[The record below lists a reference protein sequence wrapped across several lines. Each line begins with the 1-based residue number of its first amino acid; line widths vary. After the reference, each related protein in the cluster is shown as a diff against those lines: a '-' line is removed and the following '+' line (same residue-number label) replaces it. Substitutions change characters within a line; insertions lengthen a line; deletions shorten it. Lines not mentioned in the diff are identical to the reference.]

1 MRLILNSIKSN
12 YSSQPPCTP
21 LDLKLPDI
29 PHHSRLIFGRLPAAR
44 APVSGRKIHFRQ
56 ENSFSLPPWPL
67 CRARPAWPTAPQPS
81 SRTSGWR
88 DAAASEPLSV
98 CLSCPSVCPSVRP
111 FPGSH
116 PASPTG
122 VPPGCLR
129 RPSEGLGAR
138 PAGIPPPPP
147 GTART
152 GGGDPLYPRLSREGS
167 PTLGAPP
174 GTGPRDG
181 GSAGTGDPRGLR
193 AAPAAEPAESLP
205 HPARRFPVPP
215 PLPYLPRA
223 ASPLPVPGVPGVPV
237 VPVPLGR
244 RESSARCALPAPLP
258 VAAVAS
264 PPLYSRAGSA
274 GIYSGGESRADVM
287 LLIAS
292 PREMGGRR
300 GGAAGAALMQGFP
313 GTASRVGR
321 GARPRRPGRDPRQP
335 HSRGDPA
342 GTPEGPQN
350 DPRGSPRE
358 PPKDLGE
365 TPATPLGDP
374 RRPPREQPPSPAP
387 SALPS
392 SLLFSS

>member
-1 MRLILNSIKSN
+1 M
-12 YSSQPPCTP
+12 
-21 LDLKLPDI
+21 
-29 PHHSRLIFGRLPAAR
+29 
-44 APVSGRKIHFRQ
+44 SGRKIHFRQ

-116 PASPTG
+116 PPPQRGSPPAASAARRRGSVPGQPASP
-122 VPPGCLR
+122 R
-129 RPSEGLGAR
+129 RPPVL
-138 PAGIPPPPP
+138 P
-147 GTART
+147 GP
-152 GGGDPLYPRLSREGS
+152 GGDPLYPRLSREGS

-174 GTGPRDG
+174 GTGPHNG

-193 AAPAAEPAESLP
+193 AAPAAEPAEILP

-223 ASPLPVPGVPGVPV
+223 ASPLPVPGVPG

-365 TPATPLGDP
+365 TSERHRRDPLGTPDDP
-374 RRPPREQPPSPAP
+374 LGSSRRPRPPLRSLPPSFLHLSPD
-387 SALPS
+387 LGGKK
-392 SLLFSS
+392 LKTLK

>member
-1 MRLILNSIKSN
+1 MPCPAGLANSS
-12 YSSQPPCTP
+12 PAE
-21 LDLKLPDI
+21 LP
-29 PHHSRLIFGRLPAAR
+29 HVGVAGRGGKR
-44 APVSGRKIHFRQ
+44 APIRLSV
-56 ENSFSLPPWPL
+56 
-67 CRARPAWPTAPQPS
+67 
-81 SRTSGWR
+81 
-88 DAAASEPLSV
+88 LSV
-98 CLSCPSVCPSVRP
+98 CLSVCPSVPRL
-111 FPGSH
+111 
-116 PASPTG
+116 
-122 VPPGCLR
+122 PPGPPNGGPPRL
-129 RPSEGLGAR
+129 
-138 PAGIPPPPP
+138 PPPPV
-147 GTART
+147 GGARCPASRHPPAAPRYCPDR
-152 GGGDPLYPRLSREGS
+152 GGDPLYPRLSREGS

-237 VPVPLGR
+237 PLGR

-300 GGAAGAALMQGFP
+300 GGQ
-313 GTASRVGR
+313 R
-321 GARPRRPGRDPRQP
+321 G
-335 HSRGDPA
+335 
-342 GTPEGPQN
+342 
-350 DPRGSPRE
+350 
-358 PPKDLGE
+358 
-365 TPATPLGDP
+365 PL
-374 RRPPREQPPSPAP
+374 
-387 SALPS
+387 
-392 SLLFSS
+392 

>member
-1 MRLILNSIKSN
+1 M
-12 YSSQPPCTP
+12 
-21 LDLKLPDI
+21 
-29 PHHSRLIFGRLPAAR
+29 
-44 APVSGRKIHFRQ
+44 SGRKIHFRQ

-98 CLSCPSVCPSVRP
+98 CLSCPSVCPPVRP

-116 PASPTG
+116 PAPPTG

-300 GGAAGAALMQGFP
+300 GGGQ
-313 GTASRVGR
+313 R
-321 GARPRRPGRDPRQP
+321 G
-335 HSRGDPA
+335 
-342 GTPEGPQN
+342 
-350 DPRGSPRE
+350 
-358 PPKDLGE
+358 
-365 TPATPLGDP
+365 PL
-374 RRPPREQPPSPAP
+374 
-387 SALPS
+387 
-392 SLLFSS
+392 